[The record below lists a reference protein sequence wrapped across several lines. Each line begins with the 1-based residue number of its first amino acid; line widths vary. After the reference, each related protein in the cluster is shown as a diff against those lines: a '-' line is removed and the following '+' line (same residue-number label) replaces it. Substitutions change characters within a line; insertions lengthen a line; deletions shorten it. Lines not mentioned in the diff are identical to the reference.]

1 VVPYYIL
8 LPERMAASVDN
19 YEREV
24 DLHVP
29 HGMQRLNVTRSIGEY
44 IELTDADGVVCSIH
58 VSDIRRNSGKIRV
71 AVILHPNQRVN
82 DPRKDRR

>member
-1 VVPYYIL
+1 
-8 LPERMAASVDN
+8 MAASVDN

-29 HGMQRLNVTRSIGEY
+29 RGMQRLNVTRSIGEY

>member
-1 VVPYYIL
+1 
-8 LPERMAASVDN
+8 MNN

-24 DLHVP
+24 ELHVP
-29 HGMQRLNVTRSIGEY
+29 RGMQRLNVTRSVGEY

>member
-1 VVPYYIL
+1 L
-8 LPERMAASVDN
+8 NN

-24 DLHVP
+24 ELDIP
-29 HGMQRLNVTRSIGEY
+29 AGMQRLNVTRSMGEY
-44 IELTDADGVVCSIH
+44 ITLTDADGVVCSIH
-58 VSDIRRNSGKIRV
+58 VSDIRRNSGKVRV

>member
-1 VVPYYIL
+1 MVSHYVL
-8 LPERMAASVDN
+8 LSERMAASVDN

-24 DLHVP
+24 ELHVP
-29 HGMQRLNVTRSIGEY
+29 HGMQRLNVTRSTGEY
-44 IELTDADGVVCSIH
+44 ITLTDESGVVCSIH

>member
-1 VVPYYIL
+1 
-8 LPERMAASVDN
+8 MDTSVDN

-24 DLHVP
+24 ELTVP
-29 HGMQRLNVTRSIGEY
+29 YGMQRLNVTRSTGEY
-44 IELTDADGVVCSIH
+44 ITLTDESGLVCSIH
-58 VSDIRRNSGKIRV
+58 VSDIRRNSGKVRV

>member
-1 VVPYYIL
+1 
-8 LPERMAASVDN
+8 MDTSVDN

-24 DLHVP
+24 ELNVP
-29 HGMQRLNVTRSIGEY
+29 RGMQRLNVTRSTGEY
-44 IELTDADGVVCSIH
+44 ITLTDESGLVCSIH
-58 VSDIRRNSGKIRV
+58 VSDIRRNSGKVRV

>member
-1 VVPYYIL
+1 
-8 LPERMAASVDN
+8 VDN

-29 HGMQRLNVTRSIGEY
+29 RGMQRLNVTRSIGEY

>member
-1 VVPYYIL
+1 
-8 LPERMAASVDN
+8 MDN

-29 HGMQRLNVTRSIGEY
+29 RGMQRLNVTRSIGEY